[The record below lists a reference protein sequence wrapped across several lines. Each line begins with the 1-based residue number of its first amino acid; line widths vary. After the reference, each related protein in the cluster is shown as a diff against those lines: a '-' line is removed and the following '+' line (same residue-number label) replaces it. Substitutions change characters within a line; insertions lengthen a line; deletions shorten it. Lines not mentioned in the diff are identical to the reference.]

1 MKFLL
6 SLLFCCNLI
15 FALSIG
21 NGEIKII
28 EIKEEFAA
36 KLTIN
41 SVRTA
46 WIKHPAKNGYKIA
59 FIVAGYHQNKNF
71 LVRNGDDVEFSELV
85 FKLEKIDYKKEFLS
99 VAPEKINPPYK
110 EQIRIKKERDE
121 ANQIYRTF
129 TDGLLFDSKFELP
142 IDTQITS
149 YYGTARMFNNSLKS
163 YHSGT
168 DFRAAVG
175 KEIKA
180 ANSGIV
186 RIAKNRYYAG
196 NSVVIDHGSGIYTQY
211 YHLSKINVKVGQKVQ
226 KGDII
231 GLSGSSGRVTGPHLH
246 FGVMV
251 NKIQVNPLDF
261 IEKTNQLFN

>member
-1 MKFLL
+1 MKFLF
-6 SLLFCCNLI
+6 SLLFLCNFI

-36 KLTIN
+36 KLTVN
-41 SVRTA
+41 SVRTS
-46 WIKHPAKNGYKIA
+46 WIDHPAKSGYKIA
-59 FIVAGYHQNKNF
+59 FIAAPYNQKKDF
-71 LVRNGDDVEFSELV
+71 LVRNGNDIEFSELV

-99 VAPEKINPPYK
+99 VAPEKVNPPYK
-110 EQIRIKKERDE
+110 EQIRIKKEKDE
-121 ANQIYRTF
+121 ANKIYREF
-129 TDGLLFDSKFELP
+129 TPGLFFDSKFEMP
-142 IDTQITS
+142 IDSQITS
-149 YYGTARMFNNSLKS
+149 YYGTARMFNETLKS

-168 DFRAAVG
+168 DFRATIG
-175 KEIKA
+175 NEIKA

-211 YHLSKINVKVGQKVQ
+211 YHLSKISVKVGQKVK
-226 KGDII
+226 KGDVI
-231 GLSGSSGRVTGPHLH
+231 GLSGNSGRVTGPHLH

-251 NKIQVNPLDF
+251 NKVQVNPLDF
-261 IEKTNQLFN
+261 IEKTNQLFD